1 MDFETF
7 RSIIIGGSI
16 VTLKSDVL
24 IQNIHTVEEK
34 WNGIVIGGEVAIT
47 DGSAMF
53 GGIRWESRWTTI
65 PN

>member
-1 MDFETF
+1 MDFETL
-7 RSIIIGGSI
+7 RSILIGGSI

-34 WNGIVIGGEVAIT
+34 WNGILVGGEVLTVNWNNSVTAT
-47 DGSAMF
+47 P
-53 GGIRWESRWTTI
+53 RWTTI